1 MVGNVWLERQV
12 CEGNQQAVFLQLCSA
27 AQRPFLQVNLE
38 IKIKKEW
45 KKIITKMWSC
55 KGNIK

>member
-12 CEGNQQAVFLQLCSA
+12 CEGNQQAVFLLLCSA

-45 KKIITKMWSC
+45 NKNNNK
-55 KGNIK
+55 NVEL